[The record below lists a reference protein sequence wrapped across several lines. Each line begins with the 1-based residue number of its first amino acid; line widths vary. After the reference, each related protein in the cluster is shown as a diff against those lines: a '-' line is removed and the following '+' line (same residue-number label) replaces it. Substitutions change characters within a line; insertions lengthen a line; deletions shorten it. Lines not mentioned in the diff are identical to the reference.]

1 MNRRELLVRGTG
13 LGAALAFP
21 SLRWV
26 SAASGSGD
34 SRLKGLAAALRGPV
48 LVRGTAA
55 YEGTRR
61 VFDSL
66 YDGVHPLAVA
76 QPLDAADVAAA
87 VRWAARTGV
96 HIVARSGGHSYG
108 GYSTV
113 ANGVVVDLSRLHSV
127 AVTQG
132 HAVVGP
138 GARLGNIY
146 NGLAAH
152 GVAIPAG
159 TCPTVGI
166 GGHAL
171 GGGFGLA
178 SRAWGLASDNLVSV
192 QIVTADGRV
201 LVADKSH
208 HADLFWACRG
218 GGGGNF
224 GIATRF
230 TFRTHPVSQGSY
242 FIATWPWAQVE
253 QVLASFLHWA
263 PNQPDALGSLC
274 RLAAGPG
281 GPTVQV
287 FGQYLGSETG
297 LKAALATLGPPATK
311 LTTGTA
317 TWLDLVRR
325 WAGCLGHSLPGCST
339 PGQQAFVGA
348 SDYLAKV
355 PTPAQL
361 AKFRT
366 VVEARGSS
374 SGALLIDVYGGAL
387 NRIAPSATAF
397 VHRHVLASIQ
407 YFAAGDGASAR
418 AWVDSSRAALKPAVS
433 GAAYVNYID
442 PYLANWQQAYFGSN
456 VPRLRAVKKK
466 YDPHGLFY
474 FAQSIRP
481 S

>member
-1 MNRRELLVRGTG
+1 
-13 LGAALAFP
+13 
-21 SLRWV
+21 
-26 SAASGSGD
+26 
-34 SRLKGLAAALRGPV
+34 V
-48 LVRGTAA
+48 LVRGTAGYDQA
-55 YEGTRR
+55 RL

-66 YDGVHPLAVA
+66 YDGIHPLAVA

-87 VRWAARTGV
+87 VKWAARSGV

-113 ANGVVVDLSRLHSV
+113 ANGVVVDLSRLTAV
-127 AVTQG
+127 ALSGGQG
-132 HAVVGP
+132 IVGA
-138 GARLGNIY
+138 GARLGNVY
-146 NGLAAH
+146 NGLGAH

-159 TCPTVGI
+159 TCPSVGI

-192 QIVTADGRV
+192 QIVTADGSV
-201 LVADKSH
+201 LVADGRR

-230 TFRTHPVSQGSY
+230 TFRVHPVSQGSF
-242 FIATWPWAQVE
+242 FIATWPWAEVE
-253 QVLASFLHWA
+253 DVLASFLRWA
-263 PNQPDALGSLC
+263 PSAPDGLGSLC

-287 FGQYLGSETG
+287 FGQYLGSETA
-297 LKAALATLGPPATK
+297 LKSALATLGPPATK

-317 TWLDLVRR
+317 SWLDLVRR
-325 WAGCLGHSLPGCST
+325 WAGCLGHSLPGCSV

-348 SDYLAKV
+348 SDYIATV
-355 PTPAQL
+355 PTAPEL
-361 AKFRT
+361 ARFRT
-366 VVEARGSS
+366 VVEARGAS
-374 SGALLIDVYGGAL
+374 SGALLIDAYGGAL
-387 NRIAPSATAF
+387 NRVPPSATAF
-397 VHRHVLASIQ
+397 VHRHMLASIQ
-407 YFAAGDGASAR
+407 YFAAGEGASAR
-418 AWVDSSRAALKPAVS
+418 AWVDSSRAALASAVS

-442 PYLANWQQAYFGSN
+442 PHLANWQRAYYGSN
-456 VPRLRAVKKK
+456 LTRLRAVKKR
-466 YDPHGLFY
+466 YDPHDLFH